1 MQRPYIHPYVYS
13 ISSYCLLLLL
23 LLLLFYY
30 CCYYF
35 TTITTIKLLLLI
47 NRCEQVCFQVQLN

>member
-1 MQRPYIHPYVYS
+1 MQRPYIHPYAYS

-23 LLLLFYY
+23 LPFLFYY
-30 CCYYF
+30 CYYSF

-47 NRCEQVCFQVQLN
+47 NCCEQVCFQVQLN